1 MSIRVSI
8 AVNFRSDQVKIERY
22 RPERVTN
29 FMGDLCCHRSDYS
42 ETLRLELGLFQP
54 FSFFHLR
61 LQRGRSAL
69 HCLLQIVVR
78 AAKRR
83 QQPHD
88 DEKEYEK
95 HEGVP
100 NRNQRKLIRRAVQ
113 QVAEEPQARTE
124 RRREDFRRYGT
135 FSNNIHVEPSD
146 QYALTNRFAHSFTP
160 LSLTDLQNCDTWP
173 LAFRN
178 KCKDHRYYEIV
189 DETLDGDF
197 EHHYLV
203 LEDDSGNVRAI
214 QPVFFVRQN
223 LVEGV
228 LGKIRSV
235 VDLIRKIYP
244 RFLTMRV
251 LMVGCAAGTGDLG
264 SCDEEDKAWVANALR
279 ASLRTYARQKKAS
292 LVVLKDFPAKYRA
305 TLGTFASNNYARIPS
320 MPMTRLPLQPYYD
333 WDEYFGTLSKA
344 TRKDLRRKFRKAE
357 RAAKIDMEIVGDIT
371 PHIDEIHPLYLQVHE
386 RSPLKFETLTKD
398 YFRAIAQRMPERT
411 RFFLWRQDGK
421 IIAFSFCLI
430 CDDAI
435 YDECMGLDY
444 SVALD
449 LHLYFYTLRD
459 VITWSLQQR
468 LKYYYS
474 NPLNYEPK
482 LHLDCELVP
491 LDLYVMHTNAFLNP
505 IFGRAIKYL
514 GPTRQDPV
522 LRRFPNADQL

>member
-1 MSIRVSI
+1 MS
-8 AVNFRSDQVKIERY
+8 
-22 RPERVTN
+22 VTN
-29 FMGDLCCHRSDYS
+29 AI
-42 ETLRLELGLFQP
+42 P
-54 FSFFHLR
+54 
-61 LQRGRSAL
+61 
-69 HCLLQIVVR
+69 
-78 AAKRR
+78 
-83 QQPHD
+83 
-88 DEKEYEK
+88 
-95 HEGVP
+95 VP
-100 NRNQRKLIRRAVQ
+100 NG
-113 QVAEEPQARTE
+113 VAK
-124 RRREDFRRYGT
+124 
-135 FSNNIHVEPSD
+135 II
-146 QYALTNRFAHSFTP
+146 
-160 LSLTDLQNCDTWP
+160 SLADLQNCDAWP
-173 LAFRN
+173 RALRN

-189 DETLDGDF
+189 EETLEGGF
-197 EHHYLV
+197 EYHYLL

-235 VDLIRKIYP
+235 VDLVRKRFP

-264 SCDEEDKAWVANALR
+264 ACDETDETWVANALR
-279 ASLRTYARQKKAS
+279 ASLRTYARQNKAS
-292 LVVLKDFPAKYRA
+292 LVVLKDFPAKYREA
-305 TLGTFASNNYARIPS
+305 LRAYTSNGYARMPS
-320 MPMTRLPLQPYYD
+320 MPITRLALHPFQD
-333 WDEYFGTLSKA
+333 WDEYFRTLSKA

-357 RAAKIDMEIVGDIT
+357 RAPKIDMEVVNDIT
-371 PHIDEIHPLYLQVHE
+371 PWVDEVHPLYLAVHE
-386 RSPLKFETLTKD
+386 RSPFKFETLTKN
-398 YFRAIAQRMPERT
+398 YFRALGQQMPDRA
-411 RFFLWRQDGK
+411 RFFVWRQSGK
-421 IIAFSFCLI
+421 IVAFSFCLI

-505 IFGRAIKYL
+505 IFRRAIKYL